1 MREQFQGP
9 FQFVVLPVHD
19 AGLGIALGG
28 SQHNPEMI
36 GELFQRRLIFADD
49 PADILSRHSLKPF
62 RLRVCVTAV
71 HGKADQRIH
80 RYMEDLG
87 KVHDISKVRL
97 RVSTLP
103 FGNRCQRDAE
113 PLRKLF
119 LSESQ
124 ALPKFTDILSQVVF
138 HLSPPRSFVRFWF
151 YLSHWLLLYPSGLL
165 NPSVS
170 PP

>member
-1 MREQFQGP
+1 
-9 FQFVVLPVHD
+9 
-19 AGLGIALGG
+19 
-28 SQHNPEMI
+28 
-36 GELFQRRLIFADD
+36 
-49 PADILSRHSLKPF
+49 
-62 RLRVCVTAV
+62 
-71 HGKADQRIH
+71 
-80 RYMEDLG
+80 MEDLG

-138 HLSPPRSFVRFWF
+138 HLSPPAVFRPVLVLLVSLAFVVSIGIAKSIRVTSLADVQADRLFHGH
-151 YLSHWLLLYPSGLL
+151 YMQSP
-165 NPSVS
+165 NPIEHPIGVICQLIIQRCVEFLVI
-170 PP
+170 